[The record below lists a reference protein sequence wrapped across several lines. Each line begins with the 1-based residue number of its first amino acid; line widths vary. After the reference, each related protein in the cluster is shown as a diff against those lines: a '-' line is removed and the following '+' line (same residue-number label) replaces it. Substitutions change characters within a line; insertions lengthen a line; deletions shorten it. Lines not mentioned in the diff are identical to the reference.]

1 MRNVVV
7 EHTFLLLLV
16 FKNFSEEGERNRQ
29 MHTRS
34 DERMHPPARA
44 MLLFKHKFCCALSR
58 FKCYWKSANNI
69 GFIKAF
75 EVAM

>member
-7 EHTFLLLLV
+7 EQTVLLLLFFYIFFV
-16 FKNFSEEGERNRQ
+16 SEEGERNRQ

-44 MLLFKHKFCCALSR
+44 MLLLKHKF
-58 FKCYWKSANNI
+58 
-69 GFIKAF
+69 
-75 EVAM
+75 